1 MTTTQGTPGN
11 DLLIAGLSF
20 DGFQDLVLGLGGNDE
35 IDAGTGTGRNIL
47 SGGPGNDIIFVN
59 NTDRAYGDEGDDVL
73 DAGDGGGNNALYGGP
88 GNDVLYAGTGD
99 KLYGGPGNDTFF
111 PGLGSST
118 FWGGTGR
125 DRFWL
130 AVAEAPNTFNTIVDF
145 TPNSDQLAI
154 ALTGVS
160 QLSGLTFSQQG
171 ANTQVSLTNGGQ
183 VLALLQ
189 GVNANQLNAN
199 NVLINPETPNAPT
212 TPSDNSVI
220 QLSVLG
226 TYATGQYNQS
236 AAEIPAYDPAT
247 RRLFVVN
254 AQNSKVD
261 VLDVSNPSNPKLITS
276 IDISRVT
283 QGGSP
288 NSVAVKNGLVAI
300 AVQAKDPQA
309 NGQVVFYQ
317 ASSPDFQLPLKNVTV
332 GALPDML
339 TFTPDG
345 KKVLTANEGE
355 PNEAYTVD
363 PEGSV
368 SIINLGNG
376 VNSAQVITAGFTD
389 LNFPAVVPPPEGIRF
404 IGPPGTTFAQDL
416 EPEYI
421 TISPDGLTAVITLQE
436 NNALAFLDLA
446 SGKITGLKALGL
458 KDFNQFGN
466 TFDPSDRDVNFP
478 QSGSTGAINLLN
490 WPVFGMYQP
499 DAIASYSVNGQVYYI
514 TANEGDARIRPT
526 ANGIIPGVNEGG
538 IFNEEVR
545 VGSSSYVLDP
555 TVFPNAAE
563 LKLNQN
569 LGRLTVTNKTGDTD
583 LDGDFDKIVM
593 FGTRSFSIWDASG
606 NLVFDSG
613 DDLERITAA
622 NFPANFNASNTN
634 NTLDDRSDNKGPEP
648 EGVVLGQIN
657 NRTYAFIGLER
668 IGGVMVYDVTNPV
681 TPQFLQY
688 INNRDFSVATNTPG
702 AGDLGPEGLI
712 FVPAVESPTGKPML
726 VVANEVSGTSTL
738 YDIAVP
744 GPTAV
749 NTPPTVVN
757 VAISGNEDSLIPF
770 SLANFTAGFTDVDG
784 NPLTKVKVVNLPANG
799 TLRLGNTNV
808 TVGQE
813 ITSAAV
819 ETLTFAPNP
828 NFVGTTSFSWHGF
841 DGTVYATS
849 PAQAAITLNDQP
861 EFISLSTNAQV
872 AYIAYYGRPGDVQ
885 GLNFWNNILTQS
897 NFSYAPVNGDFLT
910 GNEVAAYNTFVNA
923 FGNSAE
929 ANRLYAGK
937 SNEEVIDFIYD
948 ATFNRTPDAGGKAF
962 WAGQLANGNLTRPE
976 LALQIA
982 LGARNEDINQLN
994 NKIASSGLFTG
1005 SIDTPEELAA
1015 NQSAR
1020 NESFGRQWLDP
1031 FGLGVS
1037 TQLQVDAGLN
1047 ALVNNIPL
1055 V

>member
-11 DLLIAGLSF
+11 DLLIAGLNF

-35 IDAGTGTGRNIL
+35 IDAGSGTGRNIL
-47 SGGPGNDIIFVN
+47 SGGPGNDTIFVN

-73 DAGDGGGNNALYGGP
+73 DAGDGSGNNALYGGL

-118 FWGGTGR
+118 FWGGTGL

-130 AVAEAPNTFNTIVDF
+130 AVAEAPNPFNTVVDF
-145 TPNSDQLAI
+145 TPNNDQLAI

-160 QLSGLTFSQQG
+160 QLSDLTFSQQG
-171 ANTQVSLTNGGQ
+171 ADTQVSLTNGGQ
-183 VLALLQ
+183 VLALLK
-189 GVNANQLNAN
+189 GVNANQLNAG

-226 TYATGQYNQS
+226 TYATGRYNES

-254 AQNSKVD
+254 AQNSKID
-261 VLDVSNPSNPKLITS
+261 VLDASNPSNPTLITS

-288 NSVAVKNGLVAI
+288 NSVTVKNGLVAI

-317 ASSPDFQLPLKNVTV
+317 ASSLDFQLPLKNVTV

-355 PNEAYTVD
+355 PNEAYTID

-368 SIINLGNG
+368 SIINLSNG
-376 VNSAQVITAGFTD
+376 VNNAQVTTAGFTAFND
-389 LNFPAVVPPPEGIRF
+389 QKAALQAAGVRI
-404 IGPPGTTFAQDL
+404 IGPNATVAQDL

-421 TISPDGLTAVITLQE
+421 AVSPDGLTATITLQE
-436 NNALAFLDLA
+436 NNALAFLNLA
-446 SGKITGLKALGL
+446 TGTITNIKPLGL

-478 QSGSTGAINLLN
+478 LAGSTGAINLLN

-499 DAIASYSVNGQVYYI
+499 DGIASYSVNGQVYYI

-569 LGRLTVTNKTGDTD
+569 LGRLTVTNKSGDTD
-583 LDGDFDKIVM
+583 GDGDFDQIVM
-593 FGTRSFSIWDASG
+593 FGSRSFSIWDANG

-613 DDLERITAA
+613 DDLELITAA

-648 EGVVLGQIN
+648 EGVVLGKIN
-657 NRTYAFIGLER
+657 DRTYAFIGLER

-688 INNRDFSVATNTPG
+688 INNRDFNTATNTSQ

-744 GPTAV
+744 GPAAV

-757 VAISGNEDSLIPF
+757 VAITGNEDSLIPF

-784 NPLTKVKVVNLPANG
+784 NPLTKVKIVSLPNNG
-799 TLRLGNTNV
+799 TLRLGDTNV
-808 TVGQE
+808 AVGQE

-819 ETLTFAPNP
+819 ETLTFAPSP
-828 NFVGTTSFSWHGF
+828 NFVGTTSFSWNGF
-841 DGTVYATS
+841 DGTVYATN
-849 PAQAAITLNDQP
+849 PAQASITLNNQP
-861 EFISLSTNAQV
+861 EFISISTNAQV

-885 GLNFWNNILTQS
+885 GLNFWNNILIQS

-910 GNEVAAYNTFVNA
+910 GNEAATYNNFVNS
-923 FGNSAE
+923 FGNSEE

-937 SNEEVIDFIYD
+937 TDGEVIDFIYN
-948 ATFNRTPDAGGKAF
+948 ATFNRTPEAGGKAF
-962 WAGQLANGNLTRPE
+962 WAEQLANGNLTRPE

-982 LGARNEDINQLN
+982 LNAKNDDVNQLN
-994 NKIASSGLFTG
+994 NKIASAGLFTS

-1015 NQSAR
+1015 NQGAR
-1020 NESFGRQWLDP
+1020 NEPFSRQWLDP
-1031 FGLGVS
+1031 FGLAVS
-1037 TQLQVDAGLN
+1037 TQIQVNSGLN